1 MGVGFQTLGLPY
13 ANFSTYEEQF
23 LLAKSSLR
31 MIISLL
37 SQLYNE
43 STSGEVIRRNFGEF
57 IDGFISKVF
66 WMVHA
71 LYEKEHQTALEKSEN
86 FEFVHE
92 YLIVVLCLLLAQ
104 KFDNLF
110 SEILSKEQRALLD
123 IKIIVQDPKELKR
136 YIDSFPHELQ
146 DALGEVVDF
155 TDGQGG
161 AQVAPQSRKRQRS
174 SVVDELYMSTKGTK
188 PSQTG
193 IFLRSYLDVF

>member
-1 MGVGFQTLGLPY
+1 
-13 ANFSTYEEQF
+13 
-23 LLAKSSLR
+23 

-43 STSGEVIRRNFGEF
+43 SNSGEVIRRNFGEF

-71 LYEKEHQTALEKSEN
+71 LYEKEHQTAIEKSEN

-123 IKIIVQDPKELKR
+123 IKIIVQDPRELKR
-136 YIDSFPHELQ
+136 YIDSFPHELE
-146 DALGEVVDF
+146 DALGEIVDF
-155 TDGQGG
+155 TDGKGG
-161 AQVAPQSRKRQRS
+161 GGGQIALQNRKLQRS
-174 SVVDELYMSTKGTK
+174 SVVDELYESSKGTK
-188 PSQTG
+188 PGQTG
-193 IFLRSYLDVF
+193 NFLRSYLSAF